1 MMKVPLSEIIDRM
14 TILMLKIENC
24 KDPNFSSEFKKELET
39 CNQAIREF
47 EENGGVI
54 DKKWIEKLYSIN
66 KYQWG
71 LESSMREL
79 KEKPE
84 NLKEI
89 GKVYI
94 QLQIS
99 NKKRVAV
106 KNEVVE
112 KTGSGFRDI
121 KIN

>member
-1 MMKVPLSEIIDRM
+1 MKVPLPEIIDRI
-14 TILMLKIENC
+14 TILKLKIENC
-24 KDPNFSSEFKKELET
+24 KDSNFLSEFERELEACNRAVAEYKKEG
-39 CNQAIREF
+39 Q
-47 EENGGVI
+47 VI
-54 DKKWIEKLYSIN
+54 NKEWINKLYSIN

-79 KEKPE
+79 KENPE
-84 NLKEI
+84 KLAEI

-94 QLQIS
+94 QLQVS

-106 KNEVVE
+106 KNEIAE